1 MGAWKWLRRRWDV
14 LFRKRGVE
22 AELDEEIRAHLDEE
36 IRQNIQAGISP
47 GEARRR
53 AFVAFGGVERHK
65 EEVRDVRGA
74 RVLDDLVQD
83 VRVSFRSFLKAPA
96 FLAAVLL
103 TLGLGIGANVAMFG
117 ILDASFFRPLP
128 YPRPDRL
135 VMGRVT
141 WNGQVGS
148 TVSGPDFF
156 DYRQQSTSFTDLAAY
171 TPFVLRATVT
181 GAGAPERVRYIYAS
195 TRFFRA
201 LGVEPVLGRGFAPD
215 EGELGGPRV
224 LILSYGFWQR
234 RFGGDRDILGRSV
247 TIAGIP
253 FTVVGVMPRDFRFAV
268 DVDIWVPLQRGGAW
282 AQARQFHNFILVGR
296 LADGVSVRQA
306 QADVDRI
313 SGSLAETYPETN
325 RNKGLNLAPLKEALA
340 QPYKAT
346 LGVLVAAVAV
356 LLLIACGNVAGLLL
370 ARGSA
375 RRSELAV
382 RSVMGAG
389 RSRLARQLLTENVL
403 LALGAGVVGI
413 ALATWLQRGIL
424 AFVSMDRLTPVK
436 AGVSLPM
443 LGFALALSVL
453 TVVIFGALPSLRV
466 ARVEPGADL
475 QSGTRTTGGR
485 AATRARNVL
494 VAGQVALTVV
504 LLVVSG
510 LLLRTLRE
518 LRGVDLGFDP
528 DHLLTA
534 AVQIP
539 STKYQTSASRVE
551 FFREL
556 QERVAGLPGVEGVGF
571 ITRLPVRGSG
581 GNVRVDLPEHFGT
594 AGVFGK
600 MADQRTVMPGYF
612 AAMDIPLVAGRDVSL
627 VDDSAATPV
636 VVISKALA
644 ESLFPGED
652 ALGRTVGVDVGETEP
667 ARFEVVGV
675 VRDVVMDHPANGP
688 YPAMYFP
695 YPQAAGTGLDI
706 AVRYSGNAGA
716 ATTSLR
722 GVLRTLNT
730 DVPLD
735 EPATMHDVLGR
746 SLSGQQA
753 IAVVVSLFG
762 VVALLLAAIGLYG
775 VLAFQVSKRTHEI
788 GIRMALG
795 ASSGALVSSV
805 VRGGLILVGLGLAVG
820 IPASLFAARLVG
832 GLLFGVGTTD
842 PVTYLGVALF
852 LGAVA
857 TVACVLPAHR
867 AARTD
872 PVEAF
877 RTG

>member
-1 MGAWKWLRRRWDV
+1 MGGWNWLRRRWDV

-22 AELDEEIRAHLDEE
+22 AELDEEIRTHLDEE
-36 IRQNIQAGISP
+36 IRQNVQAGMSP
-47 GEARRR
+47 AEARRR
-53 AFVAFGGVERHK
+53 ALVAFGGVERHK

-96 FLAAVLL
+96 FLVAVLL

-117 ILDASFFRPLP
+117 ILDASLFRPLP
-128 YPRPDRL
+128 YPRADRL

-156 DYRQQSTSFTDLAAY
+156 DYRQQSTSFEDLAAY

-181 GAGAPERVRYIYAS
+181 GGGAPERVRYIYAS

-215 EGELGGPRV
+215 EGEQGGPRV

-234 RFGGDRDILGRSV
+234 RFGGDRDILGRSITV
-247 TIAGIP
+247 AGMP
-253 FTVVGVMPRDFRFAV
+253 FTVVGVMPRNFRFAV
-268 DVDIWVPLQRGGAW
+268 DVDLWAPLQRGGAW

-296 LADGVSVRQA
+296 LADGVSVQQA

-313 SGSLAETYPETN
+313 SESLAKTYPETN
-325 RNKGLNLAPLKEALA
+325 RNKGLNLTPLKEALA

-403 LALGAGVVGI
+403 LALGAGVVGV

-424 AFVSMDRLTPVK
+424 SFVSMDRLTPVE
-436 AGVSLPM
+436 AGVSAPM

-466 ARVEPGADL
+466 ARVDPGAGL

-485 AATRARNVL
+485 AATRTRNVL
-494 VAGQVALTVV
+494 VTGQVALTVV

-518 LRGVDLGFDP
+518 LRGVDVGFDP

-556 QERVAGLPGVEGVGF
+556 QERVAALPGVKGVGF

-600 MADQRTVMPGYF
+600 LADQRTVMPGYF
-612 AAMDIPLVAGRDVSL
+612 HAMGIPLVAGRDVSL
-627 VDDSAATPV
+627 VDDSASTPV
-636 VVISKALA
+636 VVISKDLA
-644 ESLFPGED
+644 GSLFPGED

-675 VRDVVMDHPANGP
+675 VGDVVMNHPTEGA

-695 YPQAAGTGLDI
+695 YPQAAGSGLDV
-706 AVRYSGNAGA
+706 AVRYTGDAGA
-716 ATTSLR
+716 VTTAVR
-722 GVLRTLNT
+722 GVLREMNP

-735 EPATMHDVLGR
+735 EPATMRDVLGR

-775 VLAFQVSKRTHEI
+775 VLAFQVSRRTHEI

-795 ASSGALVSSV
+795 ASGGAVVSSV
-805 VRGGLILVGLGLAVG
+805 VRGGLILVALGLVVG

-832 GLLFGVGTTD
+832 GLLFGVGATD
-842 PVTYLGVALF
+842 PVTYVGVALF

-857 TVACVLPAHR
+857 TVACLLPAYR

-872 PVEAF
+872 PVVAF
-877 RTG
+877 RTE

>member
-1 MGAWKWLRRRWDV
+1 MGAWRWLRRRWDV

-22 AELDEEIRAHLDEE
+22 AELDEEIRTHLDEE
-36 IRQNIQAGISP
+36 IRQNVQAGMSP
-47 GEARRR
+47 AEARRR
-53 AFVAFGGVERHK
+53 ALVAFGGVERHK
-65 EEVRDVRGA
+65 EEVRNVRGV

-96 FLAAVLL
+96 FLVAVLL

-117 ILDASFFRPLP
+117 ILDASLFRPLP
-128 YPRPDRL
+128 YPRADRL

-141 WNGQVGS
+141 WNGRVGR

-156 DYRQQSTSFTDLAAY
+156 DYRQQSSSFEDLAAY

-181 GAGAPERVRYIYAS
+181 GGGAPERVRYIYAS

-296 LADGVSVRQA
+296 LADGVSVKQA

-313 SGSLAETYPETN
+313 SESLAETYPETN
-325 RNKGLNLAPLKEALA
+325 RNKGLNLTPLKEALA

-494 VAGQVALTVV
+494 VTGQVALTVV

-539 STKYQTSASRVE
+539 STKYPTSASRVE

-556 QERVAGLPGVEGVGF
+556 QERVAALPGVEGVGF

-612 AAMDIPLVAGRDVSL
+612 HAMGIPLVAGRDVSL

-652 ALGRTVGVDVGETEP
+652 ALGRTVGVDVGEAEP

-675 VRDVVMDHPANGP
+675 VGDVVMDHPANGP

-716 ATTSLR
+716 ATTSVR

-762 VVALLLAAIGLYG
+762 VVALLLAAIGMYG
-775 VLAFQVSKRTHEI
+775 VLAFQVSRRTHEI

-795 ASSGALVSSV
+795 ASGGAVVSSV
-805 VRGGLILVGLGLAVG
+805 VRGGLILVALGLAVG

-832 GLLFGVGTTD
+832 GLLFGVGATD
-842 PVTYLGVALF
+842 PVTYVGVALF

-857 TVACVLPAHR
+857 TVACMLPAYR

-872 PVEAF
+872 PVVAF
-877 RTG
+877 RTE